1 MKGNI
6 VAQLAI
12 YFVVAVIVFTM
23 VTSFTNK
30 MMPSDASNLTG
41 FIFASGAFIVLAVMS
56 WLLGFRKK
64 KDKK

>member
-12 YFVVAVIVFTM
+12 YFIVAVIVFTM

-30 MMPSDASNLTG
+30 MMPADSSNLMG
-41 FIFASGAFIVLAVMS
+41 IIFATGVFILLWIMS

>member
-6 VAQLAI
+6 IAQLAI
-12 YFVVAVIVFTM
+12 YFLVAVIVFTG
-23 VTSFTNK
+23 VTSFTAH
-30 MMPSDASNLTG
+30 MMPPDSSNLMG
-41 FIFASGAFIVLAVMS
+41 FMFASGVFILLAVMS

>member
-12 YFVVAVIVFTM
+12 YFIVAVIVFTM

-30 MMPSDASNLTG
+30 MMPADSSNLTG

-56 WLLGFRKK
+56 WLLGFQKK
-64 KDKK
+64 KGGK